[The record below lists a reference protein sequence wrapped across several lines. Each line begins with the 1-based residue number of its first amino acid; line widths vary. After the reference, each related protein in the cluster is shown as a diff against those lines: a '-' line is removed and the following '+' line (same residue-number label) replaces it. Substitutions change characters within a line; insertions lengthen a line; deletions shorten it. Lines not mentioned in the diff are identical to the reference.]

1 MQTGLSC
8 NRASSALRPH
18 DPHPMVHAGFAHK
31 PLHFSPQSHAQVA
44 NNPFN
49 YSIANVI
56 SPRPNPEDHVDRD
69 CRALD
74 CGRRAAAVK
83 WMAPPELQRKGVH
96 DLERDCRAAV
106 VNWTVPS
113 ELLPRECATSILAA
127 ASSLSTGRR
136 RHQNRS
142 RAPDKACAW
151 SAASCCDHPSTLLRR
166 MLQLV
171 VFTLF
176 CLSAFQMMYKFT
188 HLRMFFQKGSA
199 REYWDM
205 QTKPRTKKKEKEPGS
220 RKCSRCK
227 GPGYD
232 SRNCPIKEG

>member
-56 SPRPNPEDHVDRD
+56 SPRPNPEDHVDRGR
-69 CRALD
+69 RALD
-74 CGRRAAAVK
+74 RGRRAAAVK
-83 WMAPPELQRKGVH
+83 WTAPPELQRKGVH
-96 DLERDCRAAV
+96 DLDRDCRAAV
-106 VNWTVPS
+106 VNWTAPS

-136 RHQNRS
+136 RNQNCS

-176 CLSAFQMMYKFT
+176 CLSGEELG
-188 HLRMFFQKGSA
+188 H
-199 REYWDM
+199 
-205 QTKPRTKKKEKEPGS
+205 
-220 RKCSRCK
+220 
-227 GPGYD
+227 
-232 SRNCPIKEG
+232 

>member
-1 MQTGLSC
+1 MLHRWRRLACKQAFRAIVQAVHSVLTILIQWCMQVLLINPSTSPLS
-8 NRASSALRPH
+8 L
-18 DPHPMVHAGFAHK
+18 
-31 PLHFSPQSHAQVA
+31 AQVA

-74 CGRRAAAVK
+74 RGRRAAAVK
-83 WMAPPELQRKGVH
+83 WTAPPELQRKGVH
-96 DLERDCRAAV
+96 DLDRDCRAAV
-106 VNWTVPS
+106 VNWTAPS

-136 RHQNRS
+136 RHQNCS

-151 SAASCCDHPSTLLRR
+151 SAAPCCDHPSTLLRR

-176 CLSAFQMMYKFT
+176 CLSGEELG
-188 HLRMFFQKGSA
+188 H
-199 REYWDM
+199 
-205 QTKPRTKKKEKEPGS
+205 
-220 RKCSRCK
+220 
-227 GPGYD
+227 
-232 SRNCPIKEG
+232 

>member
-74 CGRRAAAVK
+74 RGRRAAAV
-83 WMAPPELQRKGVH
+83 
-96 DLERDCRAAV
+96 
-106 VNWTVPS
+106 NWTAPS
-113 ELLPRECATSILAA
+113 ELLLCECATSILAA
-127 ASSLSTGRR
+127 ASSLSSGRR
-136 RHQNRS
+136 RHQNCS

-176 CLSAFQMMYKFT
+176 SLSGEELG
-188 HLRMFFQKGSA
+188 H
-199 REYWDM
+199 
-205 QTKPRTKKKEKEPGS
+205 
-220 RKCSRCK
+220 
-227 GPGYD
+227 
-232 SRNCPIKEG
+232 